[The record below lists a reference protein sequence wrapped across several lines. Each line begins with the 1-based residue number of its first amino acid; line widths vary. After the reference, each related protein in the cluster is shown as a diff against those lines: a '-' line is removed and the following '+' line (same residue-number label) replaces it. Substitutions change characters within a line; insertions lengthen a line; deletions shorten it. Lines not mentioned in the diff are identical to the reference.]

1 MRRHNFDPIS
11 FVFGALFAAIGLTF
25 LFGDADIGDLHIA
38 VVWPLPLIV
47 IGILMLVS
55 TIQRRNREA
64 PAPAV
69 ASQAIRDERSEPRPQ
84 PASTPTP
91 KRSCRTRSRP
101 RRSVR
106 SSTWRASS
114 ARGFRCGT
122 SGTTSATRTCSS

>member
-69 ASQAIRDERSEPRPQ
+69 ASQAIRDERSEPRPH

-91 KRSCRTRSRP
+91 TDGLLLDDDDLLEREPADDAHAEEREDDEPRS
-101 RRSVR
+101 
-106 SSTWRASS
+106 
-114 ARGFRCGT
+114 
-122 SGTTSATRTCSS
+122 

>member
-11 FVFGALFAAIGLTF
+11 FVSGALFAAIGLTF

-55 TIQRRNREA
+55 TVQRRNREA
-64 PAPAV
+64 PATAA
-69 ASQAIRDERSEPRPQ
+69 ASRAIRDERSEHRLQ

-91 KRSCRTRSRP
+91 TDGLLLDDDGLLEREPADDAHAEEREDDEPRS
-101 RRSVR
+101 
-106 SSTWRASS
+106 
-114 ARGFRCGT
+114 
-122 SGTTSATRTCSS
+122 